1 MIKIEKLQHQIG
13 RNQILKDINIIIPN
27 GGITALIGANGAG
40 KSTLLSLI
48 ARLNS
53 IQQGNIWLDE
63 LNIAHTPSNTIA
75 KRLAILTQDNV
86 IHSRITIRD
95 LLLFGRYPHHHGRV
109 SENDKQIVQ
118 DALMRFEL
126 DK

>member
-63 LNIAHTPSNTIA
+63 LNIAHTPSKKTCYFN
-75 KRLAILTQDNV
+75 
-86 IHSRITIRD
+86 SR
-95 LLLFGRYPHHHGRV
+95 
-109 SENDKQIVQ
+109 
-118 DALMRFEL
+118 
-126 DK
+126 